1 MINKYVFDYQLVLEE
16 NPLFEKFVDVKDT
29 IDNLKER
36 YSERYYADQVNN
48 TKKENNSES
57 ENDIIDF
64 VHDKENMDVDLD
76 ETDAWINDLRDNDNN
91 KNIREVNLKPEY
103 IDAPNP
109 NYNSSVLQLL
119 PPNRFLLPGSRTWQG
134 EYTFYNFEHTFY
146 NFTSSNIYDNNNF
159 ICLIH
164 KHRFSKKDHFIRL
177 QKTVYRFDR
186 KRNVISER
194 KKHFIMWTYNTK
206 TKQLYKIKK
215 VKNDRFNKRS
225 HFHNLI
231 QKAFN
236 TLSNNSWSDIP
247 IQITNKFINTI
258 LEAAKKDVPGL
269 VLLDEKSIK
278 PDPPTVFEPHKIVIP
293 NKYVEEMKRHKFRKM
308 SLAAIILQHR
318 VGQPIKWLNYTLMQ
332 NLWSTLGDFKFQE
345 KVLLG
350 MYGHTSEGFEK
361 VRAQSKTLRRKTVYQ
376 LVPNLRK
383 SNHMKTAIKTILGK
397 EYSKFF
403 IKLLNTNR
411 MGDMF
416 LSEWLHATNKD
427 LISKNLYHW
436 VAQTINTNNS
446 SDVVTDMMNNVNRIL
461 DLILRNQNN
470 KLKAYNNDFNWDQ
483 FSIIL
488 DSYIKMYKKIVTI
501 DVALPRWDTWYDTY
515 NMASQLGIR
524 VRPNKLNSNNE
535 IRHLHD
541 KLAEIINRDRVT
553 IKKYKNSIFEEF
565 ISPDKKYDGFEFIQM
580 RTAQDL
586 VDEGTT
592 MKHCV
597 GSYAD
602 KCANGRSIIFSMRKD
617 GKGYVTIELD
627 TVTYKVSQ
635 QYTLHDITI
644 TSHEALNIID
654 RWDNDCI
661 ELHKDDKESYHGICQ
676 RKVKE
681 YMEKEKA
688 KNLKELVKNG
698 IVDSESQILKGYQHE
713 GEKVLHA
720 AAI

>member
-1 MINKYVFDYQLVLEE
+1 MLNKYIFDYRLVLEE
-16 NPLFEKFVDVKDT
+16 NPLFEKFVDVRDT

-36 YSERYYADQVNN
+36 YNERYYADQVNN
-48 TKKENNSES
+48 TRKENDSES

-64 VHDKENMDVDLD
+64 VHDKENMDVSLD
-76 ETDAWINDLRDNDNN
+76 ETDAWINALRDNDNN

-103 IDAPNP
+103 VDAPNP

-119 PPNRFLLPGSRTWQG
+119 PPNRFLLPGSGTWQG
-134 EYTFYNFEHTFY
+134 EHTFY
-146 NFTSSNIYDNNNF
+146 KFTGSDTHNNNPYDYNRYV
-159 ICLIH
+159 CLIQ

-177 QKTVYRFDR
+177 QKAMYRFDR
-186 KRNVISER
+186 KRNVTSEL
-194 KKHFIMWTYNTK
+194 KKHLIIWTYNTK

-215 VKNDRFNKRS
+215 VKNDRFKKGS
-225 HFHNLI
+225 HFHNSI

-236 TLSNNSWSDIP
+236 TLSSNSYSWSDIS
-247 IQITNKFINTI
+247 IRITNKFINTI
-258 LEAAKKDVPGL
+258 LEAAKKDVPDL

-278 PDPPTVFEPHKIVIP
+278 PTPSTFITSESYKVVID
-293 NKYVEEMKRHKFRKM
+293 VEEMKMQTFRKM

-318 VGQPIKWLNYTLMQ
+318 VGQPIKWLNYNLIQ
-332 NLWSTLGDFKFQE
+332 NIWAVLGDLQFQE
-345 KVLLG
+345 KIIFGSHGNYNRTLAEVK
-350 MYGHTSEGFEK
+350 S
-361 VRAQSKTLRRKTVYQ
+361 QSKAMRKKTIYQ

-397 EYSKFF
+397 GYSKFF

-446 SDVVTDMMNNVNRIL
+446 SDVVTDMINNVNRIL
-461 DLILRNQNN
+461 NLMLRNQNELN
-470 KLKAYNNDFNWDQ
+470 AHDSDFDSDQ
-483 FSIIL
+483 FFIIL

-501 DVALPRWDTWYDTY
+501 DVALPRWDTWYDIY

-524 VRPNKLNSNNE
+524 VRPNKLNSNNG

-553 IKKYKNSIFEEF
+553 IKKYRNSIFEEF

-592 MKHCV
+592 MRHCV

-602 KCANGRSIIFSMRKD
+602 RCANGRSIIFSMRKN
-617 GKGYVTIELD
+617 GKGYVTIELN
-627 TVTYKVSQ
+627 TITYKVSQ
-635 QYTLHDITI
+635 QYTLHDITV
-644 TSHEALNIID
+644 TSRGALNIID
-654 RWDNDCI
+654 RWNSDCI

-681 YMEKEKA
+681 YTEREKA

-698 IVDSESQILKGYQHE
+698 IVDSESQILSGYLPKNE
-713 GEKVLHA
+713 ETAHA